1 MSHRFSMRWIPAL
14 LMAVSS
20 GSAVASGFQL
30 LEQGSGLG
38 NAYAG
43 SAAKSSD
50 ASTIWYNP
58 AGMTQLPGGAFSG
71 GVTAV
76 RPVFKFSDSGSRT
89 GVFSVAGDGG
99 DAGSWGFPPNA
110 YISWA
115 VNKDFYLGLGIN
127 APFGLATKYS
137 DPWTGSAQSNEFDIK
152 TINVNPSVAYR
163 VNEMFS
169 IGAGANWQ
177 RIEADYYRRAAAA
190 PAGPLALPFVT
201 SHLSVSDNAWGWNL
215 GILLTP
221 SPSTKVGLSYRS
233 AVSYHT
239 DGNITLVGDGAAGA
253 ATALGLTAA
262 GVASNASANIKV
274 PDTWILSATQKLSD
288 QWEMLGDIS
297 WTGWSSI
304 KNIDIMHSSGRLVG
318 TTAEVLPADFQ
329 NTFRVALGANYA
341 YTDSLKF
348 MFGLAYDRTPV
359 KNSTSRLTSLPDNDR
374 TWFSLGAQWKPAKE
388 QTLEVGAA
396 YLYLPNTGISHATAT
411 GGLVNGDY
419 NSSVWILG
427 AQYSIGF

>member
-1 MSHRFSMRWIPAL
+1 M
-14 LMAVSS
+14 
-20 GSAVASGFQL
+20 
-30 LEQGSGLG
+30 
-38 NAYAG
+38 
-43 SAAKSSD
+43 
-50 ASTIWYNP
+50 
-58 AGMTQLPGGAFSG
+58 
-71 GVTAV
+71 
-76 RPVFKFSDSGSRT
+76 
-89 GVFSVAGDGG
+89 
-99 DAGSWGFPPNA
+99 
-110 YISWA
+110 
-115 VNKDFYLGLGIN
+115 
-127 APFGLATKYS
+127 
-137 DPWTGSAQSNEFDIK
+137 
-152 TINVNPSVAYR
+152 
-163 VNEMFS
+163 
-169 IGAGANWQ
+169 
-177 RIEADYYRRAAAA
+177 
-190 PAGPLALPFVT
+190 
-201 SHLSVSDNAWGWNL
+201 
-215 GILLTP
+215 
-221 SPSTKVGLSYRS
+221 
-233 AVSYHT
+233 
-239 DGNITLVGDGAAGA
+239 
-253 ATALGLTAA
+253 
-262 GVASNASANIKV
+262 